1 MNELLTS
8 IYSDQTAA
16 SISFA
21 QFAASFAVSMALGLM
36 IAAAYMRGTRYTKS
50 FVATLAMLPA
60 IICVIIMMVNGS
72 VGAGGAVAGTFSL
85 VRFRSAP
92 GTAKEI
98 TAIFLSM
105 ATGIICGMG
114 YFLYA
119 GIFTAVICL
128 AMILIRITDLGKGSD
143 EKELIV
149 SIPENLNYEEVFE
162 DIFREYTS
170 ENKLISVKTSDMGS
184 IFRLKYTLTLNKD
197 ASEKDFIDKI
207 RVRNGNLPITICA
220 AQTEDLSAQL

>member
-1 MNELLTS
+1 MLNTIQFTEYIL
-8 IYSDQTAA
+8 
-16 SISFA
+16 ISL
-21 QFAASFAVSMALGLM
+21 ALGLV
-36 IAAAYMRGTRYTKS
+36 IAVSYRFKTKAGKS
-50 FVATLAMLPA
+50 FTAALALLPA
-60 IICVIIMMVNGS
+60 LVAVVIMMVNGS
-72 VGAGGAVAGTFSL
+72 VGAGVAVAGTFSL

-128 AMILIRITDLGKGSD
+128 AMILIRITDFGKGSD

-162 DIFREYTS
+162 DIFREFTS

-184 IFRLKYTLTLNKD
+184 IFRLKYTFTLNKD